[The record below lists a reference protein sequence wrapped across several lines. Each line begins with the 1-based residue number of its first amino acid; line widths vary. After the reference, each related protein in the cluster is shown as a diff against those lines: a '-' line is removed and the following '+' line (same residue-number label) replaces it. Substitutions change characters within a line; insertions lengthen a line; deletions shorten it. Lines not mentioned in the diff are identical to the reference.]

1 MNILAFESSTKLG
14 SVALIQNGVCTF
26 SRQSAIQR
34 SHSEILHQ
42 FVFEILNES
51 KISLSEIDCFASGC
65 GPGSFTGIR
74 VSLNTAKAFSYA
86 FQKPMVIVDSLENLA
101 NLNKGL
107 VTKSPQTLGLNE
119 SSSTNVP
126 QSKILCLINAYK
138 NMSYYAVYDFS
149 PDGSTKVL
157 KDPSVIP
164 MKDIK
169 VLLDEPILTVGDGF
183 QTYESF
189 LPESIRAKML
199 RPNGVIDDPTAESLG
214 LITHEKIKKGLTLDW
229 KSTKPLYIRSSEA
242 EETKRGIVWSPLDF
256 KE

>member
-42 FVFEILNES
+42 FVFEILDES
-51 KISLSEIDCFASGC
+51 KVSLNEIDCFAAGC

-74 VSLNTAKAFSYA
+74 VSLNTAKGFSYS
-86 FQKPMVIVDSLENLA
+86 FQKPMVVVDSLENLA
-101 NLNKGL
+101 NLNRAFAQASL
-107 VTKSPQTLGLNE
+107 VSVSPQT
-119 SSSTNVP
+119 NVTGA
-126 QSKILCLINAYK
+126 KILCLINAYK
-138 NMSYYAVYDFS
+138 NMSYYAVYDLGL
-149 PDGSTKVL
+149 DGSTKVI
-157 KDPSVIP
+157 KEPGVIP

-169 VLLDEPILTVGDGF
+169 ILLDEPILTVGDGF
-183 QTYESF
+183 LTYENF
-189 LPESIRAKML
+189 LPEKIKAKML
-199 RPNGVIDDPTAESLG
+199 RPLGVVDEPTAESLG
-214 LITHEKIKKGLTLDW
+214 LIAHQKIQQGLTLDW

>member
-1 MNILAFESSTKLG
+1 VNFLAFESSTKLG

-26 SRQSAIQR
+26 SKKSASQK

-42 FVFEILNES
+42 FVFEIL
-51 KISLSEIDCFASGC
+51 KDASLQLKDIDCFAAGC

-86 FQKPMVIVDSLENLA
+86 FQKPMVVIDSLRNLA
-101 NLNKGL
+101 QLNLSL
-107 VTKSPQTLGLNE
+107 VDRTK
-119 SSSTNVP
+119 VP
-126 QSKILCLINAYK
+126 SAKILCLINAYK
-138 NMSYYAVYDFS
+138 NMSYYAIYDFG
-149 PDGSTKVL
+149 PDDQTKVV

-169 VLLDEPILTVGDGF
+169 LILTEPILTVGDGF

-189 LPESIRAKML
+189 LPESIRSKML
-199 RPNGVIDDPTAESLG
+199 RPTGVIDDPSAESLG
-214 LITHEKIKKGLTLDW
+214 ILADQQIKQGLTLDW